1 MEFGL
6 HRCSGPLE
14 FVLHLVWFLHFRF
27 ATLWCNL
34 ISMVKNSLAPT
45 TLIKHILALVFSLMN
60 TRVAAVPSLHELSTL
75 ENLGLQGAFF
85 WISYSNERTLGQGSG
100 SLQLNVLCQIAFHK
114 SKCVYACTV
123 WNQNFIPEFM
133 FQSLTLPSILI
144 RQLWCVIFS
153 IFSKYSFHIFESVF
167 SFLLFFI
174 CVSVLVY
181 NEKCYDYR
189 THGHRR
195 VYKRGITSASVLVTV
210 LLLWTPW
217 PLQLL

>member
-34 ISMVKNSLAPT
+34 ISVVKNGLAPT
-45 TLIKHILALVFSLMN
+45 TLIKYILALVSSLMN
-60 TRVAAVPSLHELSTL
+60 TRVAPVPSHHALCTL
-75 ENLGLQGAFF
+75 ENPGLQGAFI

-100 SLQLNVLCQIAFHK
+100 SLHLNILCQIAFHK

-123 WNQNFIPEFM
+123 WNQNFISEFM

-153 IFSKYSFHIFESVF
+153 QYSFHIFELVF

-174 CVSVLVY
+174 CVSVLVS
-181 NEKCYDYR
+181 NEKCYSYR
-189 THGHRR
+189 THGHHR